1 VGREQGTDR
10 IFGRAEGQ
18 ISNVKFG
25 QENTH

>member
-1 VGREQGTDR
+1 VGREQGTHR
-10 IFGRAEGQ
+10 IFGSAEGQ